1 MDAIFQFLSNL
12 PWFVWLLAGFLCA
25 LLIGASIKDEDIEEF
40 EDFLEK
46 PESEIDTEWHTD
58 IITCSVPWQQVIQLL
73 PWEYSDYDFYS
84 YDGYIDITLKN
95 GNTCYLPIGFTTI
108 VDETANKIT
117 LTKKE

>member
-46 PESEIDTEWHTD
+46 PESEIDTE
-58 IITCSVPWQQVIQLL
+58 
-73 PWEYSDYDFYS
+73 
-84 YDGYIDITLKN
+84 
-95 GNTCYLPIGFTTI
+95 
-108 VDETANKIT
+108 
-117 LTKKE
+117 